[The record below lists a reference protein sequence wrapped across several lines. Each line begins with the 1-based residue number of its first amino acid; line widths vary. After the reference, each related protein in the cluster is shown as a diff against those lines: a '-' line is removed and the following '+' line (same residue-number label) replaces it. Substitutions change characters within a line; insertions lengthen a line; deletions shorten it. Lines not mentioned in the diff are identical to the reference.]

1 MKRSLLPALFLA
13 WPLAELFSLLEAAAR
28 VGALRTL
35 ALMVVAAV
43 FGVAVIRHHGARG
56 LLHLRSALGRG
67 QSPAGPMVETLLAQ
81 LAGVLLLVPGF
92 VGDAVAMALLI
103 PPLRR
108 RLAARL
114 AGPSGVSGDDGTR
127 VIEGEFRHR
136 DDA

>member
-43 FGVAVIRHHGARG
+43 CGVAVIRHHGARG
-56 LLHLRSALGRG
+56 LLHLRSALGQG

-81 LAGVLLLVPGF
+81 LAGVLLVPGF